1 MFIDSTVLSGKCSC
15 GKEHHMST
23 KAAYISSGCL
33 ADFEDLV
40 AKHGLSGKRCALYGE
55 NSYAAT
61 EGLHPYAE
69 QNIILPSL
77 NLHADEKST
86 ARVLE
91 LMDSDIELL
100 IAVGS
105 GTIHDIARFCAHERK
120 IKFISVPT
128 AASVDGFCST
138 VAAMTW
144 YGYKKTMTAVAPE
157 IVIADTDI
165 IKNAPFELVKSGVGD
180 IMAKY
185 TALADWEI
193 ANVLSGEYLCQR
205 IYDMMR
211 SAADTAMSS
220 VPGLIKGD
228 AKAYEDVTYALIMSG
243 LAMQMIGNSRP
254 ASGCE
259 HHISHMIEMCPAGID
274 VAFSAMHGE
283 KTGVGSIIGAREY
296 HRLAEVEDIENY
308 ALDYSAL
315 DENELKGFFG
325 EHLIEGVIDENKID
339 SLSFVSRDI
348 LVSSWAEIRSIVSK
362 VPGPEYF
369 YSLLESLNAKR
380 SLEDIG
386 VDSSL
391 TDTVLRYSP
400 IVRNRLTLMR
410 VRRMI
415 KY

>member
-1 MFIDSTVLSGKCSC
+1 MFIDSTVLSGKCGC
-15 GKEHHMST
+15 GKEHSMST

-33 ADFEDLV
+33 SDFEALT
-40 AKHGLSGKRCALYGE
+40 AKHGLRGKRCALYGE

-61 EGLHPYAE
+61 EGLHPNAE

-144 YGYKKTMTAVAPE
+144 YGYKKTMAAVAPE

-220 VPGLIKGD
+220 VPGLIEGNT
-228 AKAYEDVTYALIMSG
+228 KAYEDVTYALIMSG
-243 LAMQMIGNSRP
+243 LAMQMMGNSRP

-296 HRLAEVEDIENY
+296 HRLAELENIENY

-315 DENELKGFFG
+315 DENELNAFFG

-339 SLSFVSRDI
+339 SLSFVSREK

-362 VPGPEYF
+362 VPKPEYF

-386 VDSSL
+386 VDSSM

-415 KY
+415 DY

>member
-1 MFIDSTVLSGKCSC
+1 MFVDSTVLSGKCTC
-15 GKEHHMST
+15 GQFHEMST
-23 KAAYISSGCL
+23 KAAYIEAGCL
-33 ADFEDLV
+33 KDFEKILTQ
-40 AKHGLSGKRCALYGE
+40 HGLDGKRCVLYGE

-61 EGLHPYAE
+61 KGLHPVSD
-69 QNIILPSL
+69 QDIVLPSL

-91 LMDSDIELL
+91 LMEKDIELL
-100 IAVGS
+100 IAIGS
-105 GTIHDIARFCAHERK
+105 GSIHDIARFCAHERK
-120 IKFISVPT
+120 IKFVSVPT

-144 YGYKKTMTAVAPE
+144 YGYKKTMAAVAPE

-193 ANVLSGEYLCQR
+193 AHELTGEYLCRR

-211 SAADTAMSS
+211 SAADTVMSS
-220 VPGLIKGD
+220 VPGLMAGE

-274 VAFSAMHGE
+274 VAFSALHGE
-283 KTGVGSIIGAREY
+283 KTGVGSVIGAAEY
-296 HRLAEVEDIENY
+296 HRLAEIEDIEQR
-308 ALDYSAL
+308 ALDYSPL
-315 DENELKGFFG
+315 DKDELEAFFG
-325 EHLIEGVIDENKID
+325 EHLIEGVIQENEKD
-339 SLSFVSRDI
+339 SLSPVCRNKLI
-348 LVSSWAEIRSIVSK
+348 SSWPEIRRIVSK
-362 VPGPEYF
+362 IPDAEYF
-369 YSLLESLNAKR
+369 KTLLETLDAR
-380 SLEDIG
+380 RTLEDIG
-386 VDSSL
+386 VSS
-391 TDTVLRYSP
+391 DEEDKILRYSP

-415 KY
+415 KN

>member
-1 MFIDSTVLSGKCSC
+1 
-15 GKEHHMST
+15 
-23 KAAYISSGCL
+23 
-33 ADFEDLV
+33 
-40 AKHGLSGKRCALYGE
+40 
-55 NSYAAT
+55 
-61 EGLHPYAE
+61 
-69 QNIILPSL
+69 
-77 NLHADEKST
+77 
-86 ARVLE
+86 
-91 LMDSDIELL
+91 
-100 IAVGS
+100 
-105 GTIHDIARFCAHERK
+105 
-120 IKFISVPT
+120 
-128 AASVDGFCST
+128 
-138 VAAMTW
+138 MTW

-228 AKAYEDVTYALIMSG
+228 TKAYEDVTYALIMSG

-283 KTGVGSIIGAREY
+283 KTGVGSIIGSAEY
-296 HRLAEVEDIENY
+296 HRLAEVENIESY

-315 DENELKGFFG
+315 DENELNSFFG
-325 EHLIEGVIDENKID
+325 EYLIEGVIDENKID
-339 SLSFVSRDI
+339 SLSFVSREK

-362 VPGPEYF
+362 IPKPEYF

-380 SLEDIG
+380 RLEDIG
-386 VDSSL
+386 VDSNL
-391 TDTVLRYSP
+391 TDIVLRYSP

-415 KY
+415 DY